1 MQTYSNHA
9 SSEYFS
15 TTSFSIFIKPCS
27 LNTTKGDLLS
37 IYKLKL
43 ILNTQPREQPEATE
57 TIYKINKKSQ

>member
-15 TTSFSIFIKPCS
+15 TTSLSIFIKPCS

-37 IYKLKL
+37 IYKL